1 MSILPGSSDTI
12 TIDEE
17 FRAHCPPLTETERQ
31 MLRQDIERTGLLSP
45 LIVWNHEGKT
55 ILVDGHNR
63 YEILQEL
70 ERLDE
75 LQTTELVFG
84 TRENALNWIIN
95 NQLGRR
101 NLSPDAA
108 ALLRGKLYT
117 AQRIPVKERLAALKT
132 LNPSGRATDPSGH
145 SVHMASDPEIAKGIA
160 EQSGVSSRTVR
171 RDAKFAEA
179 VEKLGITKEVMA
191 GTENRT
197 RKEIIQ
203 AASPE
208 PKPLPTLMRER
219 PLEDI
224 LSQRWE
230 PFIKDIPFNKH
241 RDVYHWITRK
251 LNQPRW

>member
-1 MSILPGSSDTI
+1 
-12 TIDEE
+12 
-17 FRAHCPPLTETERQ
+17 

-63 YEILQEL
+63 YEVLQEL
-70 ERLDE
+70 GRLDE
-75 LQTTELVFG
+75 IQTTELVFD

-108 ALLRGKLYT
+108 ALLRGKLYI
-117 AQRIPVKERLAALKT
+117 AERIPAKERLFQAGMSG
-132 LNPSGRATDPSGH
+132 NPTGK
-145 SVHMASDPEIAKGIA
+145 AK
-160 EQSGVSSRTVR
+160 EQSGNSCQSASGPKDPASGIAKNTGVSARTVR
-171 RDAKFAEA
+171 NDAKFAEA

-191 GTENRT
+191 GTEKRT

-203 AASPE
+203 AAFPKSPS
-208 PKPLPTLMRER
+208 PIRER

-230 PFIKDIPFNKH
+230 PFIKDILFNRH
-241 RDVYHWITRK
+241 RDVYQWITRK

>member
-45 LIVWNHEGKT
+45 LIVWNHESKT

-132 LNPSGRATDPSGH
+132 LNPSGRATDPTGNSCQL
-145 SVHMASDPEIAKGIA
+145 ASKDPAAGIA
-160 EQSGVSSRTVR
+160 ENTGVSARTVR
-171 RDAKFAEA
+171 NDAKFAEA

-208 PKPLPTLMRER
+208 PKPLPTLKRER

>member
-1 MSILPGSSDTI
+1 MSILPASCDTI

-70 ERLDE
+70 GRLDE
-75 LQTTELVFG
+75 IQTTELVFD
-84 TRENALNWIIN
+84 TRENALDWIIN

-101 NLSPDAA
+101 NLPPDAA

-117 AQRIPVKERLAALKT
+117 AERIPAKERLFKPGVSANPGGVPKT
-132 LNPSGRATDPSGH
+132 EDCHSGS
-145 SVHMASDPEIAKGIA
+145 PETIADAIAKKT
-160 EQSGVSSRTVR
+160 GVSARTIA

-191 GTENRT
+191 GTEKRT
-197 RKEIIQ
+197 RKEIIE
-203 AASPE
+203 AAFP
-208 PKPLPTLMRER
+208 PLPTLKRER

-224 LSQRWE
+224 LAQRWE
-230 PFIKDIPFNKH
+230 PFIKDIPFNRH
-241 RDVYHWITRK
+241 RDVYQWITRT

>member
-1 MSILPGSSDTI
+1 MSILPASSDTI

-70 ERLDE
+70 GRLDE
-75 LQTTELVFG
+75 IQTTELVFD
-84 TRENALNWIIN
+84 TRENALDWIIN

-101 NLSPDAA
+101 NLPPDAA

-117 AQRIPVKERLAALKT
+117 AERIPAKERLFKPGVSANPGGVPKT
-132 LNPSGRATDPSGH
+132 EDCHSGS
-145 SVHMASDPEIAKGIA
+145 PETIADAIAKKT
-160 EQSGVSSRTVR
+160 GVSARTIA

-191 GTENRT
+191 GTEKRT
-197 RKEIIQ
+197 RKEIIE
-203 AASPE
+203 AAFP
-208 PKPLPTLMRER
+208 PLPTLKRER

-224 LSQRWE
+224 LAQRWE
-230 PFIKDIPFNKH
+230 PFIKDIPFNRH
-241 RDVYHWITRK
+241 RDVYQWITRT

>member
-1 MSILPGSSDTI
+1 MSILPASCASI

-17 FRAHCPPLTETERQ
+17 FRAHCPPLTDSERQ
-31 MLRQDIERTGLLSP
+31 MLRQDIERSGLLSP

-63 YEILQEL
+63 YEILREL

-84 TRENALNWIIN
+84 TRENALNWIIS

-108 ALLRGKLYT
+108 ALLRGKLYI
-117 AQRIPVKERLAALKT
+117 AERIPAKERLFQAGGNGNPVGANQHSRMMGQSEPPASRDTATMIAAKT
-132 LNPSGRATDPSGH
+132 
-145 SVHMASDPEIAKGIA
+145 
-160 EQSGVSSRTVR
+160 GVSRETIK

-179 VEKLGITKEVMA
+179 AAQLGVTNDVLA
-191 GTENRT
+191 GTERRT
-197 RKEIIQ
+197 RKEIIE
-203 AASPE
+203 AVSP
-208 PKPLPTLMRER
+208 PLPAPTRER
-219 PLEDI
+219 PFEDI

-230 PFIKDIPFNKH
+230 PFIKDIPFTKH
-241 RDVYHWITRK
+241 REVHQWITRK

>member
-70 ERLDE
+70 GRLDE
-75 LQTTELVFG
+75 IQTTELVFD
-84 TRENALNWIIN
+84 TRENALDWIIN

-101 NLSPDAA
+101 NLPPDAA

-117 AQRIPVKERLAALKT
+117 AERIPAKERLFKPGVSANPGGVPKT
-132 LNPSGRATDPSGH
+132 EDCHSGS
-145 SVHMASDPEIAKGIA
+145 PETIADAIAKKT
-160 EQSGVSSRTVR
+160 GVSARTIA
-171 RDAKFAEA
+171 RDAKFSEA

-191 GTENRT
+191 GTEKRT
-197 RKEIIQ
+197 RKEIIE
-203 AASPE
+203 AAFP
-208 PKPLPTLMRER
+208 PLPTLKRER

-224 LSQRWE
+224 LTQRWE
-230 PFIKDIPFNKH
+230 PFIKDIPFTKH
-241 RDVYHWITRK
+241 REVYHWITRK

>member
-45 LIVWNHEGKT
+45 LIVWNHESKT

-63 YEILQEL
+63 FEILQEL
-70 ERLDE
+70 GRLDE
-75 LQTTELVFG
+75 IQTTELVFD
-84 TRENALNWIIN
+84 TRENALDWIIN

-101 NLSPDAA
+101 NLPPDAA

-117 AQRIPVKERLAALKT
+117 AERIPAKERLFKPGVSANPGGVPKT
-132 LNPSGRATDPSGH
+132 EDCHSGS
-145 SVHMASDPEIAKGIA
+145 PETIADAIAKKT
-160 EQSGVSSRTVR
+160 GVSARTIA
-171 RDAKFAEA
+171 RDAKFAAA
-179 VEKLGITKEVMA
+179 VAKLGITKEVMA
-191 GTENRT
+191 GTEKRT
-197 RKEIIQ
+197 RKEIIE
-203 AASPE
+203 AAFP
-208 PKPLPTLMRER
+208 PLPTLKRER

-224 LSQRWE
+224 LTQRWE
-230 PFIKDIPFNKH
+230 PFIKDIPFNRH

>member
-1 MSILPGSSDTI
+1 MSILPASSDTI

-70 ERLDE
+70 GRLDE
-75 LQTTELVFG
+75 IQTTELVFD
-84 TRENALNWIIN
+84 TRENALDWIIN

-101 NLSPDAA
+101 NLPPDAA

-117 AQRIPVKERLAALKT
+117 AERIPAKERLFKPGVSANPGGVPKT
-132 LNPSGRATDPSGH
+132 EDCHSGS
-145 SVHMASDPEIAKGIA
+145 PETIADAIAKKT
-160 EQSGVSSRTVR
+160 GVSARTIA

-191 GTENRT
+191 GTEKRT
-197 RKEIIQ
+197 RKEIIE
-203 AASPE
+203 AAFP
-208 PKPLPTLMRER
+208 PLPTLKRER

-224 LSQRWE
+224 LTQRWE

-241 RDVYHWITRK
+241 RDVYQWITRT